1 MLTSDPGDSPMF
13 TSLRYPSAKQNWI
26 WSQRR
31 RNVKPS
37 DLAAELNVSR
47 PFISKEQRIAEKRI
61 KKLIEHAASINR
73 ITIHHI
79 SPHYG
84 IAIGYCSASHTDTY
98 ILYSPSIGLQTWF
111 AHKGE
116 CMGCSDYPKC
126 ESTLTTLAQ
135 EWDIEPPPD
144 LAPTDLAILLF
155 QTIMSRLKWHN
166 KYSPEGK

>member
-1 MLTSDPGDSPMF
+1 MF

-37 DLAAELNVSR
+37 DLAEELNVSR
-47 PFISKEQRIAEKRI
+47 PFISKEQRIAEQRI
-61 KKLIEHAASINR
+61 KKLIEHTAATNR
-73 ITIHHI
+73 ITIHNI

-84 IAIGYCSASHTDTY
+84 IATGYCSASQTNVY
-98 ILYSPSIGLQTWF
+98 IIYSPQIGLQTWF

-116 CMGCSDYPKC
+116 CKGCSDYPKC
-126 ESTLTTLAQ
+126 EATLTTLAQ
-135 EWDIEPPPD
+135 EWDIDPPPD

-155 QTIMSRLKWHN
+155 QTIMRRLKWHD
-166 KYSPEGK
+166 KKDRGGK

>member
-1 MLTSDPGDSPMF
+1 MF

-31 RNVKPS
+31 RKIKPS

-47 PFISKEQRIAEKRI
+47 PYISKEQRIAERRI
-61 KKLIEHAASINR
+61 KKLIEHAAATNR

-79 SPHYG
+79 SPRYG
-84 IAIGYCSASHTDTY
+84 IAIGYCSASQTDTY
-98 ILYSPSIGLQTWF
+98 ILYSPTIGLQTWF

-116 CMGCSDYPKC
+116 CHGCRDYQTC
-126 ESTLTTLAQ
+126 EATLTTLAE
-135 EWDIEPPPD
+135 EWEIENPPE

-155 QTIMSRLKWHN
+155 HTIMRRLKWHD
-166 KYSPEGK
+166 KTHPGGE

>member
-1 MLTSDPGDSPMF
+1 MF

-37 DLAAELNVSR
+37 NLAKKLNVSR

-73 ITIHHI
+73 ITIHNI
-79 SPHYG
+79 SPRYG
-84 IAIGYCSASHTDTY
+84 IAVGYYPASQTDTY
-98 ILYSPSIGLQTWF
+98 ILYSPTIGLQTWF
-111 AHKGE
+111 AHRGE
-116 CMGCSDYPKC
+116 CTGCSDYPTC
-126 ESTLTTLAQ
+126 EATLTTLAQ
-135 EWDIEPPPD
+135 EWDVERPAG

-155 QTIMSRLKWHN
+155 QTIMRRLKWHDAKN
-166 KYSPEGK
+166 RGGK